1 MPKIEKLKSG
11 KYRMRIYSHW
21 VYQYDKNGCM
31 IYDNSGKPKKKDVY
45 KSITAD
51 SVRELKKKAA
61 RFELQKD
68 ADNNMKSREDITLK
82 QACERYIESRS
93 DILSPSTKSSYES
106 ISRNRLKLIMNRN
119 INDITQ
125 EDIQKAVN
133 EDAKEVSPKTCKNAK
148 GLLTVVMSVY
158 RPNFDFKVILPKKQR
173 VEYYVPTKAEI
184 TAVLSESKG
193 SEFEVAILLAV
204 YGGMREGEIC
214 ALEYKD
220 INKNVVHVNKSMVK
234 TIQDHKVSWKVKPPK
249 SFAGDRYIEYPDFVI
264 KKIGKGSGQIVKL
277 NPQQVYKGFKNILK
291 AAGTNDFRFHDIRH
305 YHCSV
310 LHSLGFPD
318 QYIMQRLGWSSPQI
332 MYNIYR
338 HTLAET
344 QHDLNKKLTAYFNE
358 NR

>member
-133 EDAKEVSPKTCKNAK
+133 EDAKEVSPKITSRIGGPYCTTNFCVVIIIFSNRSNCFGCTNSNITPIKPTLSPENTVNNSKHATCA
-148 GLLTVVMSVY
+148 
-158 RPNFDFKVILPKKQR
+158 
-173 VEYYVPTKAEI
+173 TK
-184 TAVLSESKG
+184 
-193 SEFEVAILLAV
+193 
-204 YGGMREGEIC
+204 
-214 ALEYKD
+214 
-220 INKNVVHVNKSMVK
+220 
-234 TIQDHKVSWKVKPPK
+234 
-249 SFAGDRYIEYPDFVI
+249 
-264 KKIGKGSGQIVKL
+264 
-277 NPQQVYKGFKNILK
+277 
-291 AAGTNDFRFHDIRH
+291 
-305 YHCSV
+305 
-310 LHSLGFPD
+310 
-318 QYIMQRLGWSSPQI
+318 
-332 MYNIYR
+332 
-338 HTLAET
+338 
-344 QHDLNKKLTAYFNE
+344 
-358 NR
+358 